1 MNKEEAENRKAIIL
15 KIVVALVLAVIT
27 ILFNF
32 NDNIKTLLIVIAYV
46 LCGKDVLI
54 GAIKSILSGEGLDEK
69 VLMTIASLGAFFLG
83 EKYESLAVM
92 VLYQLGEMFE
102 DYSMDKSRD
111 NVKSLVS
118 IAPEYANLYKDGKA
132 EKVRPENVNIG
143 DIILINPFEKIPL
156 DGEIIEGAT
165 TLNTSALT
173 GESIPRYV
181 SIGDSVFSGLINNEN
196 SIKVRV
202 TKEYK
207 DSTAT
212 KIIELIENAT
222 EKKSKSE
229 NFITSFS
236 KVYTPIVCLIALC
249 VFIVPTAYSAFIL
262 RISPDISTWLYRAL
276 TILVISCPCAII
288 ISVPLAYFASIGNAS
303 RKGILVKGSNY
314 IETLANIKTFV
325 FDKTGTMTKG
335 VFEVVGVHHN
345 IMDEEELFK
354 YVAHIE
360 YFSSHPIAKSILKYY
375 GKDVIVDKVSDVKE
389 VGGRGLSGVVEGKLV
404 LAGNEKLM
412 KDNDIK
418 FLPCRDVGTIVH
430 VAIDGVYEGH
440 ILIRDVIK
448 ENAKE
453 TLASLKKLGATKTV
467 MLTGDRDNIAKDVST
482 KIGIDEYH
490 AELLPDDKL
499 KRLEELLEKSKVA
512 FIGDGVNDAPCIT
525 RADVGI
531 AMGAMGSASAI
542 DLADVVL
549 VDDDVENVA
558 RVFRLSKKTKLI
570 VRENIICSIGVKII
584 ILGLSMF
591 GISNMW
597 LAVFSDV
604 GVMILAVLNSI
615 RLSIK

>member
-1 MNKEEAENRKAIIL
+1 MENENKKLIII
-15 KIVVALVLAVIT
+15 KIVIAAILTAIT
-27 ILFNF
+27 LLFSF
-32 NDNIKTLLIVIAYV
+32 NENIKTVLIIIAY
-46 LCGKDVLI
+46 LICGKDVLI
-54 GAIKSILSGEGLDEK
+54 GAAKSIASREGLDEK

-83 EKYESLAVM
+83 EKYESLAVV

-111 NVKSLVS
+111 NVRSLVS
-118 IAPEYANLYKDGKA
+118 IAPEYANLYINGKV
-132 EKVRPENVNIG
+132 EKVNPADVKIG
-143 DIILINPFEKIPL
+143 DTIIVNPFEKVPL
-156 DGEIIEGAT
+156 DGEILDGST

-173 GESIPRYV
+173 GESIPRFV
-181 SIGDSVFSGLINNEN
+181 SIGDAVFSGLINNEN
-196 SIKVRV
+196 IIKIKV

-207 DSTAT
+207 ESTAT

-236 KVYTPIVCLIALC
+236 KVYTPIVCVLALL
-249 VFIVPTAYSAFIL
+249 VFICPVLYNSFIL
-262 RISPDISTWLYRAL
+262 KIDSNISVWLYRAL

-303 RKGILVKGSNY
+303 RKGILIKGSNY
-314 IETLANIKTFV
+314 IEALSRIKTFA

-345 IMDEEELFK
+345 IMNEEELFK

-360 YFSSHPIAKSILKYY
+360 YFSNHPIAKSILKYY
-375 GKDVIVDKVSDVKE
+375 GKEINADKVSDVKE
-389 VGGRGLSGVVEGKLV
+389 VGGIGLSGTVEGKVV

-412 KDNDIK
+412 KNNNID
-418 FLPCRDVGTIVH
+418 FLPCREIGTVVH
-430 VAIDGVYEGH
+430 VAIDGTYEGH

-453 TLASLKKLGATKTV
+453 TIDSLKKMGATKTI
-467 MLTGDRDNIAKDVST
+467 MLTGDRENIAKDVSE
-482 KIGIDEYH
+482 KLGIDEYH
-490 AELLPDDKL
+490 AELLPSGKL
-499 KRLEELLEKSKVA
+499 ERLEEIIKENKIA

-531 AMGAMGSASAI
+531 AMGVMGSASAI

-549 VDDDVENVA
+549 VDDDVKNVS
-558 RVFRLSKKTKLI
+558 RIYKLSKKTMMI
-570 VRENIICSIGVKII
+570 VYENIIFSIGIKVV
-584 ILGLSMF
+584 ILLLSAF

-615 RLSIK
+615 RLSVK